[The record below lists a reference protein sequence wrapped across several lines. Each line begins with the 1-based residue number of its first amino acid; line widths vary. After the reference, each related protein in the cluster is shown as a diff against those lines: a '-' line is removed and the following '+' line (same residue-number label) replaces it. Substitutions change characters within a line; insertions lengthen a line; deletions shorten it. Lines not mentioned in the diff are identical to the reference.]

1 MGGAGVSG
9 ASAGGGCGEG
19 MREGEP
25 PPTEPSDASRATG
38 GAPAA
43 KRRKTC
49 AQPDAAAPAPAA
61 EKKADAPKAAHAPA
75 DAPKTKKKRVYVS
88 CVHGKRKE
96 VCAECGGN
104 RLCEHGRQ
112 KGRCGACGGIG
123 ICEHGKRK
131 ELCAECGGNG
141 LCEHGKQKGR
151 CGACGGKGSAR
162 NRAPGRAPAVSEPRP
177 LTVAEITA
185 PMVQM
190 AQELRLRAAQCEADL
205 ESGKLGSSFL
215 DEAYLLALAEQYTA
229 LAKADKLDKSIRRIT
244 AEVTR
249 YDQQQAAIE
258 KERAAAGPCGCSARG
273 MYHTCL
279 WTTPAR
285 IVTMAERERENQEI
299 LATMAEREREI

>member
-1 MGGAGVSG
+1 M
-9 ASAGGGCGEG
+9 
-19 MREGEP
+19 
-25 PPTEPSDASRATG
+25 T
-38 GAPAA
+38 
-43 KRRKTC
+43 
-49 AQPDAAAPAPAA
+49 
-61 EKKADAPKAAHAPA
+61 
-75 DAPKTKKKRVYVS
+75 
-88 CVHGKRKE
+88 
-96 VCAECGGN
+96 
-104 RLCEHGRQ
+104 
-112 KGRCGACGGIG
+112 
-123 ICEHGKRK
+123 
-131 ELCAECGGNG
+131 
-141 LCEHGKQKGR
+141 
-151 CGACGGKGSAR
+151 
-162 NRAPGRAPAVSEPRP
+162 EPRP

-285 IVTMAERERENQEI
+285 VVTMAERERENQEI